1 MSDRRR
7 AEIELKRAKLAEL
20 RKAREDRK
28 KQDEIRKSNNSTP
41 GMLSSGTDDRRD
53 DERNRVNNLVTN
65 LLGDRNLYRLDSTP
79 GSSVPSTPGPGH
91 STLVP
96 SSLGHNQNGTRSQS
110 RMSESGSERGA
121 HRNNTMV
128 QAGDAPDR

>member
-7 AEIELKRAKLAEL
+7 AEIEQKRAKLAEL

-28 KQDEIRKSNNSTP
+28 KQDEIRKSNSSTP
-41 GMLSSGTDDRRD
+41 GLVGLGTDDRRD
-53 DERNRVNNLVTN
+53 DERSRVNTLVTN
-65 LLGDRNLYRLDSTP
+65 LLGDRNMYRLDSTP

-96 SSLGHNQNGTRSQS
+96 SSLGHHQTGTRSQS
-110 RMSESGSERGA
+110 RMSESGSEKGG
-121 HRNNTMV
+121 HRHHTMV